1 MSGRADRSLMAEW
14 WRTVDKTLL
23 ASVTALLVGGV
34 VLSLAA
40 SPPVAERLN
49 LETYH
54 FFKRQAFFIVPS
66 LLVMVGVSF
75 LTPKYVRR
83 VAFYGFLIAF
93 ALMIATLFFGAEVK
107 GARRWIYLF
116 GFSIQPSEFIK
127 PVFVILSAWLF
138 SESAK
143 RTDIP
148 GNLFAILLLILVT
161 APLVVQPDFGQTMLI
176 AVVWSVL
183 FFLAGMPWLWILFIG
198 SIGIGG
204 IVTAYLL
211 LPHVTARFDRF
222 LFPGSGDTFQVDTA
236 IESFVNGGW
245 FGRGPGEGTVK
256 RILPDSHTD
265 FVFAVAAEEYGI
277 IICLVLVALF
287 AFIVL
292 RGFLHAIR
300 ANDPFVRLAV
310 SGLVALFGFQSTI
323 NMAVNL
329 HLMPAKGMTLPFVSY
344 GGSSMLAVAL
354 GTGFLLAL
362 TRRRA
367 GDKIQFAPFSGAG
380 AGAGLPSH
388 SPNSA

>member
-1 MSGRADRSLMAEW
+1 MSGRADRNPVSEW
-14 WRTVDKTLL
+14 WRTVDKAML
-23 ASVTALLVGGV
+23 AGLTTLLVGGV

-49 LETYH
+49 LDTYH
-54 FFKRQAFFIVPS
+54 FFKRQAFFLGPS
-66 LLVMVGVSF
+66 LIVMIGVSF
-75 LTPKYVRR
+75 LSPRHVRR

-93 ALMIATLFFGAEVK
+93 ALMIATLFVGAEVK
-107 GARRWIYLF
+107 GSRRWIYVL
-116 GFSIQPSEFIK
+116 GLSVQPSEFIK
-127 PVFVILSAWLF
+127 PMFVVLAAWLF

-176 AVVWSVL
+176 SIVWSIL
-183 FFLAGMPWLWILFIG
+183 FFLAGMPWLWIFVLG
-198 SIGIGG
+198 GLGVAG
-204 IVTAYLL
+204 IVSAYLI
-211 LPHVTARFDRF
+211 LPHVTARIDRF
-222 LFPGSGDTFQVDTA
+222 LFPDSGDTFQIDTA

-277 IICLVLVALF
+277 VICLVLVALF

-292 RGFLHAIR
+292 RGFLHAFR
-300 ANDPFVRLAV
+300 ASDPFVRLSV
-310 SGLVALFGFQSTI
+310 SGLVALFGLQSTI

-329 HLMPAKGMTLPFVSY
+329 HLMPSKGMTLPFVSY
-344 GGSSMLAVAL
+344 GGSSLLAVAL

-367 GDKIQFAPFSGAG
+367 GDKIQFAPFNGVS
-380 AGAGLPSH
+380 LPAH
-388 SPNSA
+388 TPKSA

>member
-1 MSGRADRSLMAEW
+1 MSGRADRNPVSEW
-14 WRTVDKTLL
+14 WRTVDKALL
-23 ASVTALLVGGV
+23 ASLATLLVGGV

-49 LETYH
+49 LDTYH
-54 FFKRQAFFIVPS
+54 FFKRQAFFLLPS
-66 LLVMVGVSF
+66 LVVMVGVSF
-75 LTPKYVRR
+75 LSPRHVRR

-93 ALMIATLFFGAEVK
+93 ALMIATLFVGAEVK
-107 GARRWIYLF
+107 GSRRWIYVL
-116 GFSIQPSEFIK
+116 GLSLQPSEFIK
-127 PVFVILSAWLF
+127 PVFVILAAWLF

-148 GNLFAILLLILVT
+148 GNLFAILLLIMVT

-176 AVVWSVL
+176 SIVWSLL
-183 FFLAGMPWLWILFIG
+183 FFLAGMPWLWIIVLG
-198 SIGIGG
+198 GLGVAG
-204 IVTAYLL
+204 IVSAYLI
-211 LPHVTARFDRF
+211 LPHVTARIDRF
-222 LFPGSGDTFQVDTA
+222 LFPDSGDTFQIDTA

-292 RGFLHAIR
+292 RGFMHAFR
-300 ANDPFVRLAV
+300 ASDPFVRLSV
-310 SGLVALFGFQSTI
+310 SGLVALFGLQSTI

-329 HLMPAKGMTLPFVSY
+329 HLMPSKGMTLPFVSY
-344 GGSSMLAVAL
+344 GGSSLLAVAL

-367 GDKIQFAPFSGAG
+367 GDKIQFTPFNGVS
-380 AGAGLPSH
+380 LPAH
-388 SPNSA
+388 SPKSA

>member
-1 MSGRADRSLMAEW
+1 MSGRADRSPVSEW
-14 WRTVDKTLL
+14 WRTVDKALL
-23 ASVTALLVGGV
+23 ASLAALLVGGV

-49 LETYH
+49 LDTYH
-54 FFKRQAFFIVPS
+54 FFKRQAFFLGPS
-66 LLVMVGVSF
+66 LIVMIGVSF
-75 LTPKYVRR
+75 LSPRHVRR
-83 VAFYGFLIAF
+83 VAFYGFMIAF
-93 ALMIATLFFGAEVK
+93 ALMIATLFVGAEVK
-107 GARRWIYLF
+107 GSRRWIYVL
-116 GFSIQPSEFIK
+116 GLSVQPSEFIK
-127 PVFVILSAWLF
+127 PMFVILAAWLF

-148 GNLFAILLLILVT
+148 GNLFAILLLIMVT

-176 AVVWSVL
+176 SIVWSIL
-183 FFLAGMPWLWILFIG
+183 FFLAGMPWIWILVLG
-198 SIGIGG
+198 GLGVAG
-204 IVTAYLL
+204 IVSAYLI
-211 LPHVTARFDRF
+211 LPHVTARIDRF
-222 LFPGSGDTFQVDTA
+222 LFPDSGDTFQIDTA

-300 ANDPFVRLAV
+300 ASDPFVRLAV
-310 SGLVALFGFQSTI
+310 SGLVALFGLQSTI

-329 HLMPAKGMTLPFVSY
+329 HLIPSKGMTLPFVSY
-344 GGSSMLAVAL
+344 GGSSLLAVAL

-367 GDKIQFAPFSGAG
+367 GDKIQFAPFNGVS
-380 AGAGLPSH
+380 LPSQ

>member
-1 MSGRADRSLMAEW
+1 MSGRADQSLISEW
-14 WRTVDKTLL
+14 WRTVDKALL
-23 ASVTALLVGGV
+23 ACLTALLIGGV

-49 LETYH
+49 LDTYH
-54 FFKRQAFFIVPS
+54 FFKRQAFFIGPS
-66 LLVMVGVSF
+66 LLLMVGVSF
-75 LTPKYVRR
+75 LTPRQVRR
-83 VAFYGFLIAF
+83 VAFYLFLIAF
-93 ALMIATLFFGAEVK
+93 VLMIATLFVGAEVK
-107 GARRWIYLF
+107 GSRRWIYLF
-116 GFSIQPSEFIK
+116 GLSVQPSEFIK
-127 PVFVILSAWLF
+127 PAFVILAAWLF
-138 SESAK
+138 SESTK

-148 GNLFAILLLILVT
+148 GNLFAILLLIMVT

-176 AVVWSVL
+176 AIVWSML
-183 FFLAGMPWLWILFIG
+183 FFLAGMPWFWIILIG
-198 SIGIGG
+198 TLGVGG
-204 IVTAYLL
+204 IVAAYLI
-211 LPHVTARFDRF
+211 LPHVTARIDRF
-222 LFPGSGDTFQVDTA
+222 LFPDTGDTFQVDTA

-292 RGFLHAIR
+292 RGFLYAIKTS
-300 ANDPFVRLAV
+300 DQFVRLGV

-367 GDKIQFAPFSGAG
+367 GSKIQFAPYSAAAF
-380 AGAGLPSH
+380 PSQ
-388 SPNSA
+388 SANSA